1 MGRRVKLDEDDMR
14 GDGVGMIG
22 RTSSRSGPLLVA
34 PTLAVVTMLLL
45 AVACSSSDGSG
56 TDSSTPAA
64 TSASAAVD
72 GCAELAAL
80 ETSLE
85 ALSNVEPLQDGL
97 NALESALADS
107 KTKLTAAAS
116 AASETLRPS
125 VEDVQTAIDQLQSAL
140 QGVTSS
146 DLAASAT
153 AIGTALAG
161 VGSAATNLKSTLS
174 QDCPGG

>member
-22 RTSSRSGPLLVA
+22 RISSRSGPLLVA

-45 AVACSSSDGSG
+45 AVACSSDGSG

>member
-1 MGRRVKLDEDDMR
+1 MDENDMR
-14 GDGVGMIG
+14 GHGVGVTG
-22 RTSSRSGPLLVA
+22 RTSARSGPLLVA

-45 AVACSSSDGSG
+45 AVACSGSDGSG

-64 TSASAAVD
+64 TSTSAAVD

-85 ALSNVEPLQDGL
+85 ALSSIEPLQDGL
-97 NALESALADS
+97 NALESAVADS

-116 AASETLRPS
+116 AVSEALRPA
-125 VEDVQTAIDQLQSAL
+125 VEDVQTTFDQLQSAL

-146 DLAASAT
+146 SLAASAT
-153 AIGTALAG
+153 AIGTALAD

-174 QDCPGG
+174 QDCPGS

>member
-1 MGRRVKLDEDDMR
+1 
-14 GDGVGMIG
+14 
-22 RTSSRSGPLLVA
+22 
-34 PTLAVVTMLLL
+34 MLLL
-45 AVACSSSDGSG
+45 AVACSGSDGSG

-85 ALSNVEPLQDGL
+85 ALSSIEPLQDGL
-97 NALESALADS
+97 NALESALCRLEDEAHGGRKRRVGDAEAGGRGCAD
-107 KTKLTAAAS
+107 AF
-116 AASETLRPS
+116 
-125 VEDVQTAIDQLQSAL
+125 DQLQSAL
-140 QGVTSS
+140 QGVTLSS
-146 DLAASAT
+146 LAASAT

-174 QDCPGG
+174 QDCPGS